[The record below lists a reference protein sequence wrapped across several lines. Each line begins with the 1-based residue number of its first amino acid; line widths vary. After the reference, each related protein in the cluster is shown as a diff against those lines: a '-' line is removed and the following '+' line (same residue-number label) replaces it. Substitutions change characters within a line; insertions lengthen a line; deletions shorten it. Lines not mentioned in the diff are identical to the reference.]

1 MAEPE
6 DDRKRLIVVGLIV
19 ALVGGG
25 VVAAMLTGRRES
37 KVNPAASLVAVFPL
51 HPAGDDTVLA
61 RLGRG
66 IAAAAALTLRDVPDV
81 GTVDPSAVL
90 ALTGARAV
98 KHERADSLAR
108 RLGASS
114 YVYGEIE
121 RDGGSMR
128 IELSLRSTARGGP
141 AAEMIVAAPADSFTL
156 LADSVTWAILRRLYR
171 GHNMPRP
178 RTAFGPIP

>member
-1 MAEPE
+1 MAEPDE
-6 DDRKRLIVVGLIV
+6 DGKRLIVVGLII

-25 VVAAMLTGRRES
+25 VVAAMLTGRKES

-51 HPAGDDTVLA
+51 RPENHDTALA
-61 RLGRG
+61 RLGRRV
-66 IAAAAALTLRDVPDV
+66 ATAAALTLRDVPDV
-81 GTVDPSAVL
+81 GTVDPGAVL
-90 ALTGARAV
+90 ALSGGGPV
-98 KHERADSLAR
+98 GHERADSLAR

-121 RDGGSMR
+121 RDGGRMR
-128 IELSLRSTARGGP
+128 IELSLRSTASGGP
-141 AAEMIVAAPADSFTL
+141 AAELIVAAPADSFTA

-178 RTAFGPIP
+178 RTNPL